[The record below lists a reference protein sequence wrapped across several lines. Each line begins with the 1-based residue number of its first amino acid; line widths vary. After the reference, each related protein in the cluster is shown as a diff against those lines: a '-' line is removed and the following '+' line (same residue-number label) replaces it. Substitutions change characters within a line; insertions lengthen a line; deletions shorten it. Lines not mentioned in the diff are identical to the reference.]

1 MKAKVLAE
9 MQRPAALDTA
19 AFVSPG
25 VQCPTKPKGRKPK
38 AVKKTEKTAETASAS
53 DVPPRPSA
61 AACGFSTV
69 GMTDKEVHDKLQQ
82 MYGDSYGNAA
92 TKKQRSSSAGKAK
105 LENVHDS
112 KQVKQDAE
120 RGTKKRDKSNS
131 NNKKE
136 QVERESQVEIEAPE
150 VPAVAKKR
158 RRKGTKGKR
167 VRTEEPAGPS
177 KRARNGSKKARKS
190 NANEPTKEEME
201 EAQRLEAIAARK
213 ARISRKSSAYH
224 KAVLAAK
231 KTGASKEE
239 QVAAGKAV
247 S

>member
-1 MKAKVLAE
+1 MPV
-9 MQRPAALDTA
+9 MYP
-19 AFVSPG
+19 
-25 VQCPTKPKGRKPK
+25 
-38 AVKKTEKTAETASAS
+38 
-53 DVPPRPSA
+53 

-167 VRTEEPAGPS
+167 VRTEEPGPS